1 MAWYDIEHICGH
13 TSERQIYGPNVRG
26 EREQR
31 AKRFGEQ
38 ACPACLQHERDKGNR
53 VAAAQ
58 AEREGW
64 PALTGSAKQIAWAQT
79 VRAGAVDDLA
89 QRVKAAYAATPA
101 LIATATAL
109 LVGHSRDAT
118 WWIDHRDLFRW
129 LDVIK
134 DRPEWAEAVTKI
146 RPSAT
151 LAEIQ
156 HDFRTAQSRTD
167 LDRAMFRADVAR
179 EAGQLTDEQ
188 YRALEAQT
196 LHFMMR
202 LEGKASG

>member
-1 MAWYDIEHICGH
+1 MAWYDIEHACGH
-13 TSERQIYGPNVRG
+13 TNERQIHGPNVRG

-31 AKRFGEQ
+31 AKRLGEK
-38 ACPACLQHERDKGNR
+38 ACPDCLQHERDKDNR
-53 VAAAQ
+53 VSPAL

-79 VRAGAVDDLA
+79 VRAGAVDDLT
-89 QRVKAAYAATPA
+89 QRIKAAYAATPA
-101 LIATATAL
+101 LIATATSL
-109 LVGHSRDAT
+109 LVEHSTDAT
-118 WWIDHRDLFRW
+118 WWIDHRDYFRW

-134 DRPEWAEAVTKI
+134 DRPEWAEAVAKI

-156 HDFRTAQSRTD
+156 QEFGGAQSRAD
-167 LDRAMFRADVAR
+167 VDHAAFRANVAR

-188 YRALEAQT
+188 YRAFEAQA
-196 LHFMMR
+196 LHFMVR
-202 LEGKASG
+202 LEGSSG